1 MKTIMTFEN
10 FNNSVDPDIAEELK
24 SCTSMEEL
32 DKKIDQYNLNKGDLM
47 KIAYDNDTRNVDSAI
62 PQGLWAKLEEFGG
75 TYWFVMDYKSNTV
88 GGQLVHLGEKI
99 LGQETDWNEKLRQ

>member
-1 MKTIMTFEN
+1 MKNIMTFEN

-32 DKKIDQYNLNKGDLM
+32 DKKIDQYRLNKGELM
-47 KIAYDNDTRNVDSAI
+47 KIAYDNDTRNVDSAL
-62 PQGLWAKLEEFGG
+62 PQGLWDKLEKFGG

-99 LGQETDWNEKLRQ
+99 LGKETDWNEKLRQ